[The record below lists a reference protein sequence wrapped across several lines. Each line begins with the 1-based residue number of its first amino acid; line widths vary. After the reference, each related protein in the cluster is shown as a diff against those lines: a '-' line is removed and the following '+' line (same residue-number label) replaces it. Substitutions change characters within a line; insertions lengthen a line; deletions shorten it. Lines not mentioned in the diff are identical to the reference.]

1 MSMISFVCF
10 SEPFLLKDPPS
21 HFFLPDNPE
30 EPEFADWA
38 ETNVTAQLGG
48 SVFLHC
54 PVINSGDR
62 AVSYPSVS
70 ILFWH
75 LLIQISTHAPFSSFH
90 PVTWALIIL
99 LNLGCLQ
106 LCFSSN
112 ISLLSKAKLSTDTIH
127 HSVWNA
133 LKKSHFTALRAEQAA
148 SYIYCQ

>member
-1 MSMISFVCF
+1 MTVRSITNTYCASHFP
-10 SEPFLLKDPPS
+10 EPFLLEDPPS

-70 ILFWH
+70 I
-75 LLIQISTHAPFSSFH
+75 PFSTNTNTTCVPKPLFAM
-90 PVTWALIIL
+90 PYFI
-99 LNLGCLQ
+99 
-106 LCFSSN
+106 
-112 ISLLSKAKLSTDTIH
+112 
-127 HSVWNA
+127 
-133 LKKSHFTALRAEQAA
+133 R
-148 SYIYCQ
+148 